1 MTEIQKEEKSIQKE
15 EIGSTYLEERQ
26 TFIFD
31 TIKKA
36 ISIAEKGIEYDNE
49 QDYRLSLEEYKKV
62 EEALKSIQDEL
73 TGNSRVRVTEL
84 LTLYGNR
91 IKEILPVVTTNTG
104 GNIKAHSLK
113 QVISKQDFKY
123 TFKPVTERILQEEQ
137 SQITEK
143 PKQNIHR
150 PFHIMRILLKSI
162 YDGTMLTVSVRIPNE
177 IFFQSETSLLAI
189 NDKLDTCN
197 ILIEN
202 FMRIKNNRD
211 ISETSDCLKDLV
223 SLTQQLNVIQNSL
236 ARILPF
242 IPEVMGKEKKKS
254 TRFKSFRNKKRGK
267 IPTTVEYIEA
277 ITHVI
282 QNSQFLDT
290 WISYY
295 ESKEVIHK
303 ENLLKELTKVS
314 SFLDQVFLNFVLRDL
329 ATLLETHLVKTQLN
343 FFKL

>member
-91 IKEILPVVTTNTG
+91 IKEILPVVTT
-104 GNIKAHSLK
+104 
-113 QVISKQDFKY
+113 
-123 TFKPVTERILQEEQ
+123 ILQEEQ